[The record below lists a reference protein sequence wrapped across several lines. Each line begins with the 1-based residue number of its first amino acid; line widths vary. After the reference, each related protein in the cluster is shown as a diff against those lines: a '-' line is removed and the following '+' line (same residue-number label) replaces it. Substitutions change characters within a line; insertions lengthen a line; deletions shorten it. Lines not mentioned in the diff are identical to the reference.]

1 MIDIVVV
8 GADRIAANGD
18 TAIKL
23 ALQQSLLQLNTTIYR
38 FMLQRQNP
46 QLIYL

>member
-18 TAIKL
+18 TANKIGTSTVAIAAKYY
-23 ALQQSLLQLNTTIYR
+23 NIP